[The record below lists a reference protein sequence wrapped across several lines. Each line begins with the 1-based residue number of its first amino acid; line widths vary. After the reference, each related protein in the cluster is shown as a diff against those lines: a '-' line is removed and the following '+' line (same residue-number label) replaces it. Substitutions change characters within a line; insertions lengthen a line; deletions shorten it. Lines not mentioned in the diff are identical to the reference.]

1 MSLSNLA
8 QRQSIAQSAAQRLS
22 AADLTALPATIGLDG
37 FVDEIIAM
45 VDTRSDFQTYTPI
58 PSIAALGAKITA
70 AAGQSSNYELVVKQM
85 KLGGNGPIMANAL
98 AAAGMPV
105 TYIGATGYPTH
116 HVVFNEFAERA
127 TLIGICDPA
136 HTDAI
141 EFSDGKLMLGKLM
154 PLSEL
159 AWEVMLERVGLETF
173 TALLQKSKLIAFNNW
188 TMIPRMSHMLQ
199 SLTDQVLP
207 ILSAPR
213 KQFFIDLADPEKRTR
228 EDLRNILTLLSV
240 MQKYIDVTLG
250 LNLKESV
257 QAAEVMNLPVDKV
270 DPEPAIEERAKAIRA
285 ELGIS
290 CVVIHPR
297 KGAAAADETGA
308 SATFLGPFVREPKIS
323 TGAGDHFNAGFA
335 LGRSVGL
342 SLAEALAC
350 GVATSGYYVRE
361 AASPTKA
368 QLAAFLAD
376 LPAPQ

>member
-1 MSLSNLA
+1 MNANRKSV
-8 QRQSIAQSAAQRLS
+8 AQSASQRLA
-22 AADLTALPATIGLDG
+22 AADLTSLPATIGLDG

-105 TYIGATGYPTH
+105 TYIGATGYPGH
-116 HVVFNEFAERA
+116 HAVFNEFAERA
-127 TLIGICDPA
+127 TLIGVCEPA

-141 EFSDGKLMLGKLM
+141 EFSDGKLMLGKLT

-159 AWEVMLERVGLETF
+159 AWEVLLERVGLAKF
-173 TALLQKSKLIAFNNW
+173 TALLQQSKLIAFNNW

-207 ILSAPR
+207 TLTGPR
-213 KQFFIDLADPEKRTR
+213 RQFFIDLADPEKRTR

-240 MQKYIDVTLG
+240 MQKYLDVTLG

-257 QAAEVMNLPVDKV
+257 QAAEVLNIAVDKA
-270 DPEPAIEERAKAIRA
+270 DPEPGIEPRAKTIRA
-285 ELGIS
+285 QLGIS

-297 KGAAAADETGA
+297 KGAAAADSTGA
-308 SATFLGPFVREPKIS
+308 SATFQGPFVQEPKIS

-335 LGRSVGL
+335 LARAVGL
-342 SLAEALAC
+342 SLPESLAT

-361 AASPTKA
+361 ALSPTKA
-368 QLAAFLAD
+368 QLADFLAN
-376 LPAPQ
+376 LPEPQ